1 MADFDHGIQNKNPP
15 LDAKNTTVLEKITRS
30 FLRKIRENESS
41 NKKENLKAV
50 FREILE
56 KEKFWYENKKFNVD

>member
-1 MADFDHGIQNKNPP
+1 MEKNEKK
-15 LDAKNTTVLEKITRS
+15 LTKEEFTSEVVNNTTLDRLTRS

-41 NKKENLKAV
+41 EKKENLKNK

-56 KEKFWYENKKFNVD
+56 KEKF

>member
-1 MADFDHGIQNKNPP
+1 MEKN
-15 LDAKNTTVLEKITRS
+15 EKIVTKEELSSEILNNTILDRLTRS

-41 NKKENLKAV
+41 DKKENLKNK

-56 KEKFWYENKKFNVD
+56 KEKF